1 MNKPGTKLRL
11 LALLVMA
18 SSLPAAAQGDL
29 IRDTFNDTYF
39 WLVAMG
45 VVFLLFALYAVNH
58 AFNTITKQF
67 QPKTED
73 AAAPVA
79 RPSGLMQALT
89 DATPVEKEA
98 DILLDHDYDGIK
110 ELDNNL
116 PPWWK
121 WGFYISI
128 VYAVV
133 YLFLAHVVKVV
144 PMSDQEYENEM
155 AAAEVALENYRATAT
170 NLVDETNVFVVE
182 EEGRLMN
189 GKKLFD
195 ANCVACHAADGG
207 GIVGPNLTDEYW
219 IHGGSIKDVFSV
231 IKNGVIEKGMIPWK
245 TQMKPAEMQD
255 VASYVLSLVGTT
267 PANPKAA
274 EGEKYTP
281 EAAAPSNEEAA
292 TDEVVQADANTE
304 EQES

>member
-29 IRDTFNDTYF
+29 IRDTFNDAYF